1 MERRRFLAGLSATVP
16 LALAGCMG
24 GQGDEDTTST
34 TAPTDDTTT
43 QTPDGTTT
51 TTTDSGPLSVGE
63 KTSLGDDRAIGV
75 VGTDATAFVLTR
87 EGTDY
92 QVHAGNTTRH
102 VLVTFDVDS
111 VDDYE
116 SLVAENAT
124 LTLNGEETF
133 SDPIFPLG
141 GGANQFTAAYAVP
154 NDVTAYTG
162 SVDLD
167 TGDTAASWTFSSR
180 DIESI
185 TQSVDFEVTNV
196 SAPDT
201 VAAEAEFGVDIEI
214 DNSGDA
220 FEFVTTVDGTASAPM
235 RATFDV
241 PASETTTKTLELTA
255 PAADGNSEFRVTLD
269 WGVRGSMHAIPF
281 E

>member
-16 LALAGCMG
+16 LALAGCLG

-34 TAPTDDTTT
+34 TAPTDETTT
-43 QTPDGTTT
+43 QTPDQTT
-51 TTTDSGPLSVGE
+51 TTTDSGPMSVGE

-87 EGTDY
+87 GGTDR

-102 VLVTFDVDS
+102 VLVTFNVDS

-116 SLVAENAT
+116 SLVAENVT
-124 LTLNGEETF
+124 LTINDEETF

-167 TGDTAASWTFSSR
+167 TGDTTASWAFSAR

-196 SAPDT
+196 TAPDT
-201 VAAEAEFGVDIEI
+201 VAAEAEFGVDLEI

-220 FEFVTTVDGTASAPM
+220 FEFVTTVKGTASAPTYV
-235 RATFDV
+235 TFDV
-241 PASETTTKTLELTA
+241 PASKTVTKTLDLTA
-255 PAADGNSEFRVTLD
+255 PAAAGASEFHVELD
-269 WGVRGSMHAIPF
+269 WGANGFAEAIPF